1 MRSGL
6 GNLRKEE
13 RPAICVGAILDV
25 DPDARSV
32 STLIGMSSCGM
43 GVIPEVVS
51 ANEGFEARSEIRA
64 AVVLSE
70 LDGLIHPTVS
80 VTEVGREGRA
90 KVYVEAFF
98 GARPEGSQRRR

>member
-1 MRSGL
+1 
-6 GNLRKEE
+6 
-13 RPAICVGAILDV
+13 
-25 DPDARSV
+25 
-32 STLIGMSSCGM
+32 M
-43 GVIPEVVS
+43 GVIPEVVA
-51 ANEGFEARSEIRA
+51 ANEGLEARSEIRA

-70 LDGLIHPTVS
+70 LYGLIHPTVS

>member
-1 MRSGL
+1 
-6 GNLRKEE
+6 
-13 RPAICVGAILDV
+13 
-25 DPDARSV
+25 
-32 STLIGMSSCGM
+32 M
-43 GVIPEVVS
+43 GVIPEVVA
-51 ANEGFEARSEIRA
+51 ANEGLEARSEIRA

-70 LDGLIHPTVS
+70 LYGLIHPAVS